1 MITAQSNLDAL
12 LTAMKFDGDID
23 LSKESRN
30 LLYQIS
36 EEGDL
41 ELWFA
46 SFNLDTSDIE
56 AFVVADM
63 KGNFSYYDLSTD
75 ALIIDNVVVA
85 TNRNSDQ
92 IDAVDAEYQID
103 GSGPNRQPKP
113 GHIKAMLDVLHKMA
127 AE

>member
-1 MITAQSNLDAL
+1 MITPQSNLDTL
-12 LTAMKFDGDID
+12 LLAMRFDGDID

-30 LLYQIS
+30 LCYRIS
-36 EEGDL
+36 QEGDL

-56 AFVVADM
+56 AFVVADK

-75 ALIIDNVVVA
+75 AIIVDNVVVA
-85 TNRNSDQ
+85 TNRNSDP

-103 GSGPNRQPKP
+103 GGGPHRQPKP
-113 GHIKAMLDVLHKMA
+113 GHIKAMLDVLHQMA